1 MEFTSDAQGNKYF
14 CFEEEEDEY
23 LLQYESEQI
32 GNKLTD
38 FEILQIL
45 SEGNNK
51 NDLSFVAKVRSL
63 KNNKIYSMKK
73 INISGFLNNIPYIY
87 NLMDNLKKINHPHI
101 VKYYNYFHENN
112 FLYLI
117 MEYMNNSDIFGY
129 IQAYQIFDKQIS
141 EVEIWN
147 ILLQCLS
154 ALNYLNSLNCGNI
167 GIKITNMF
175 INNTYNIKVGVFR
188 DFAVNDQNYSPKE
201 ELNLLQKYFH
211 VMINSQIFGIKDL
224 NNISFIYNIKVQQNE
239 NDTYSN
245 TLTNIIYNN
254 FNGNVSDLY
263 KKVKDEY
270 SKKYTKN
277 TSIKAI
283 LRCLSSYKLLT
294 NRLELVKQLIES
306 DKDKYYMSY
315 WYLKAIEA
323 LKGINEYNLQ
333 LFIDNL
339 RIALACTNSKL
350 DGSKEIEPLM
360 ILVFILNKIHK
371 ELNKADKKKIIEAG
385 YNKYNINNDNIKNF
399 VFNGEEHDRTNKD
412 QILQEFINHFNITM
426 QSPISDLFISFMKTK
441 RICQICRSGY
451 YFFSIFL
458 YIVFDLTKEANEQQ
472 SFDLIKDGFLKKFST
487 PKTIDSKS
495 KDKKWCQ
502 RCQSYQDF
510 KEFNRYFMVNN
521 QLIICFL
528 RGNNY
533 QNRSK
538 ITFSEIMNIKDY
550 IEPDYN
556 FPKNFYLVGSVNRK
570 IQNNTEEFVSY
581 SRDPDNEN
589 KWIPKDFKDIQ
600 KNDNEQIIMLFYNSK
615 DVVS

>member
-14 CFEEEEDEY
+14 SFEGEDEY

-32 GNKLTD
+32 GNKLMD
-38 FEILQIL
+38 FEILQVL
-45 SEGNNK
+45 SEGSNK
-51 NDLSFVAKVRSL
+51 NNLSFVAKVRSL

-73 INISGFLNNIPYIY
+73 INISVIQNNMPYIY
-87 NLMDNLKKINHPHI
+87 NLMNNLKKINHPHI
-101 VKYYNYFHENN
+101 VKYYNYFEENN

-117 MEYMNNSDIFGY
+117 MEYMDNSDILGY
-129 IQAYQIFDKQIS
+129 IQGYQIFDKQIP
-141 EVEIWN
+141 ETEIWN

-154 ALNYLNSLNCGNI
+154 ALNYLNSLNYGNI
-167 GIKITNMF
+167 GIKITNVF
-175 INNTYNIKVGVFR
+175 VNGTHNIKIGVFR
-188 DFAVNDQNYSPKE
+188 DFIVNGQYYNPKE
-201 ELNLLQKYFH
+201 ELDLLQKYFH
-211 VMINSQIFGIKDL
+211 VMINSQIFGIKELD
-224 NNISFIYNIKVQQNE
+224 NISFIQNLNVQQNV
-239 NDTYSN
+239 NNTYSN
-245 TLTNIIYNN
+245 TLTNIIYNQ
-254 FNGNVSDLY
+254 FNGNVSELY
-263 KKVKDEY
+263 KKVKEEY

-294 NRLELVKQLIES
+294 NRLVLEKQTIES
-306 DKDKYYMSY
+306 NKDKYYMSY
-315 WYLKAIEA
+315 WYLKTIEA

-333 LFIDNL
+333 LFIDNF

-350 DGSKEIEPLM
+350 DGNKEIDPLM
-360 ILVFILNKIHK
+360 ILVFLLNKIHI
-371 ELNKADKKKIIEAG
+371 ELNKADKNKIIEAG
-385 YNKYNINNDNIKNF
+385 YNKYNIYNDNIKNF

-451 YFFSIFL
+451 YFFSNFL
-458 YIVFDLTKEANEQQ
+458 YIIFDLTKEANEQQ
-472 SFDLIKDGFLKKFST
+472 PFDLMKDGFLKHFST

-521 QLIICFL
+521 QLIICFI

-538 ITFSEIMNIKDY
+538 IIFGETMNIKDY
-550 IEPDYN
+550 IEPEYN

-570 IQNNTEEFVSY
+570 IENNNEKFVSY
-581 SRDPDNEN
+581 TRDPDNEN
-589 KWIPKDFKDIQ
+589 KWIPKDFKNIQ
-600 KNDNEQIIMLFYNSK
+600 SNDNEQIIMLFYNSK

>member
-14 CFEEEEDEY
+14 SFEGDDEY

-32 GNKLTD
+32 GNKLMD
-38 FEILQIL
+38 FEILQVL
-45 SEGNNK
+45 SEGSNK
-51 NDLSFVAKVRSL
+51 NNLSFVAKVRSL

-73 INISGFLNNIPYIY
+73 INISVIQNNMPYIY
-87 NLMDNLKKINHPHI
+87 NLMNNLKKINHPHI
-101 VKYYNYFHENN
+101 VKYYNYFEENN

-117 MEYMNNSDIFGY
+117 MEYMDNSDILGY
-129 IQAYQIFDKQIS
+129 IQGYQIFDKQIP
-141 EVEIWN
+141 ETEIWN

-154 ALNYLNSLNCGNI
+154 ALNYLNSLNYGNI
-167 GIKITNMF
+167 GIKITNVF
-175 INNTYNIKVGVFR
+175 VNNTYNIKIGVFR
-188 DFAVNDQNYSPKE
+188 DFIVNGQYYNPKE
-201 ELNLLQKYFH
+201 ELDLLQKYFH
-211 VMINSQIFGIKDL
+211 VMINSQIFGIKELD
-224 NNISFIYNIKVQQNE
+224 NISFIQNLNVQQNV
-239 NDTYSN
+239 NNTYSN
-245 TLTNIIYNN
+245 TLTNIIYNQ
-254 FNGNVSDLY
+254 FNGNVSELY
-263 KKVKDEY
+263 KKVKEEY

-294 NRLELVKQLIES
+294 NRLVLEKQTIES
-306 DKDKYYMSY
+306 NKDKYYMSY
-315 WYLKAIEA
+315 WYLKTIEA

-333 LFIDNL
+333 LFIDNF

-350 DGSKEIEPLM
+350 DGNKEIDPLM
-360 ILVFILNKIHK
+360 ILVFLLNKIHI
-371 ELNKADKKKIIEAG
+371 ELNKADKNKIIEAG
-385 YNKYNINNDNIKNF
+385 YNKYNIYNDNIKNF

-451 YFFSIFL
+451 YFFSNFL
-458 YIVFDLTKEANEQQ
+458 YIIFDLTKEANEQQ
-472 SFDLIKDGFLKKFST
+472 SFDLMKDGFLKHFST

-521 QLIICFL
+521 QLIICFI

-538 ITFSEIMNIKDY
+538 IIFGETMNIKDY
-550 IEPDYN
+550 IEPEYN

-570 IQNNTEEFVSY
+570 IENNNEKFVSDRK
-581 SRDPDNEN
+581 S
-589 KWIPKDFKDIQ
+589 
-600 KNDNEQIIMLFYNSK
+600 
-615 DVVS
+615 VV

>member
-14 CFEEEEDEY
+14 SFEGDDEY

-32 GNKLTD
+32 GNKLMD
-38 FEILQIL
+38 FEILQVL
-45 SEGNNK
+45 SEGSNK
-51 NDLSFVAKVRSL
+51 NGLSFVAKVRSL

-73 INISGFLNNIPYIY
+73 INISVIQNNMPYIY
-87 NLMDNLKKINHPHI
+87 NLMNNLKKINHPHI
-101 VKYYNYFHENN
+101 VKYYNYFEENN

-117 MEYMNNSDIFGY
+117 MEYMDNSDILGY
-129 IQAYQIFDKQIS
+129 IQGYQIFDKQIP
-141 EVEIWN
+141 ETEIWN

-154 ALNYLNSLNCGNI
+154 ALNYLNSLNYGNI
-167 GIKITNMF
+167 GIKITNVF
-175 INNTYNIKVGVFR
+175 VNNTYNIKIGVFR
-188 DFAVNDQNYSPKE
+188 DFIVNGQYYNPKE
-201 ELNLLQKYFH
+201 ELDLLQKYFH
-211 VMINSQIFGIKDL
+211 VMINSQIFGIKELD
-224 NNISFIYNIKVQQNE
+224 NISFIQNLNVQQNV
-239 NDTYSN
+239 NNTYSN
-245 TLTNIIYNN
+245 TLTNIIYNQ
-254 FNGNVSDLY
+254 FNGNVSELY
-263 KKVKDEY
+263 KKVKEEY

-294 NRLELVKQLIES
+294 NRLVLKKQTIENN
-306 DKDKYYMSY
+306 KDKYYMSY
-315 WYLKAIEA
+315 WYLKTIEA

-333 LFIDNL
+333 LFIDNF

-350 DGSKEIEPLM
+350 DGNKEIDPLM
-360 ILVFILNKIHK
+360 ILVFILNKIHI

-385 YNKYNINNDNIKNF
+385 YNKYNIYNDNIKNF

-451 YFFSIFL
+451 YFFSNFL
-458 YIVFDLTKEANEQQ
+458 YIIFDLTKEANEQQ
-472 SFDLIKDGFLKKFST
+472 PFDLMKDGFLKHFST
-487 PKTIDSKS
+487 PKTIDSTS

-521 QLIICFL
+521 QLIICFI

-533 QNRSK
+533 QNRAK
-538 ITFSEIMNIKDY
+538 IIFGESVNIKDY
-550 IEPDYN
+550 IEPEYN

-570 IQNNTEEFVSY
+570 IENNNEKFVSY
-581 SRDPDNEN
+581 TRDPDNEN
-589 KWIPKDFKDIQ
+589 KWIPKDFKNIQ
-600 KNDNEQIIMLFYNSK
+600 SNDNEQIIMLFYNSK
-615 DVVS
+615 DIVS